1 MEYPIFRD
9 VDNFIIRVNQER
21 EKTKKATYIVDYMV
35 HYTIKGTFEANRQ
48 VLQCHDLLG
57 RNFRR
62 LTSMNHINLA
72 FEINRL
78 IDFNIRDYNLY
89 LEIAQNSLKKMTQE
103 QEQEQV
109 VYKRIKLH
117 NTKELLR
124 KRIQDLERILRE
136 LDRSKDVVLNTLSN
150 IQEYNNRPVLSTK
163 CIKKTEI
170 KTNEECSV
178 CLDDNISTRN
188 MWWFNCNH
196 GVCASCITRL
206 LITSNNKCPLCRKQI
221 NKVCVKYT
229 RSECTKEYIM
239 RAEVSRNLLNSVCR

>member
-21 EKTKKATYIVDYMV
+21 EKTKKATYIVKYMV
-35 HYTIKGTFEANRQ
+35 HFIIKGTFEANRQ

-72 FEINRL
+72 VEINRL
-78 IDFNIRDYNLY
+78 IDPTIREHNFY
-89 LEIAQNSLKKMTQE
+89 LEAAQNALKKRTQE
-103 QEQEQV
+103 LEQQQV
-109 VYKRIKLH
+109 AYKRIKIH
-117 NTKELLR
+117 NTKELIR
-124 KRIQDLERILRE
+124 KRIQNLQRILRE

-188 MWWFNCNH
+188 MFWFNCNH
-196 GVCASCITRL
+196 GVCSSCITRL

-221 NKVCVKYT
+221 KKVCVKYT

-239 RAEVSRNLLNSVCR
+239 KTEVSNNLLNSVCR